1 MRLYE
6 IDNKDRKAVKQLSS
20 VHLSYV
26 LGNSTSE
33 ELVTYIDRVSLTATA
48 IVLKEIDLIRL
59 KLYDD
64 LIRILSNY
72 QL

>member
-20 VHLSYV
+20 AYLSYV

-64 LIRILSNY
+64 LIRILSN
-72 QL
+72 